1 MRIDS
6 RAKALAHIKRFID
19 TEKRIPQLPQILM
32 RIEGALD
39 DPTVGGKELAR
50 VILDDPSLTA
60 QVLKVANSTYYNPR
74 GSRIK
79 TVSRAI
85 VILGFDNIRRLVLGL
100 NVSRLFTLLPAWN
113 VYRNLWRHSLATAI
127 LSRDLA
133 REDGFADIEAAFVA
147 GLLHDVGKFI
157 LGHLKG
163 EAYAGLLETCRRQ
176 PETDLCRLESEAFYC
191 NHQEVGALLA
201 QSWGL
206 PRELVRVIG
215 RHRPGPRWRYFVENR
230 SGLGGYVILA
240 NRMAHLPEFEERA
253 ADSEYRKELDELQS
267 RAEIAFGLDRESFD
281 GLRENLG
288 DKIRDAAAYFDIELD
303 DPEAPSPERPPT
315 AGETV
320 VRRFVDENAF
330 SDLTLKIS
338 ESSISCSDFSAFVEV
353 TAGPLFT
360 VLGLEL
366 LIIYL
371 PGSKGRGLAP
381 AVCFGGGR
389 LAEIMG
395 RTPLAGDAG
404 NLVGQVFSRGRILE
418 EGDPPVDLAAEL
430 RSSCWPPGRV
440 LGIPLSGNGS
450 AGLGVLLLLRN
461 VKTAPF
467 QAREK
472 RLLKLYGDL
481 LGRKLLSVS

>member
-1 MRIDS
+1 MAIDS
-6 RAKALAHIKRFID
+6 KAKAFAHIKRFID

-100 NVSRLFTLLPAWN
+100 SVSRLFTLLPAWN

-133 REDGFADIEAAFVA
+133 REDGFADVEVAFVA

-157 LGHLKG
+157 LGHLHG
-163 EAYAGLLETCRRQ
+163 EAYAGLLETYRQQ

-191 NHQEVGALLA
+191 NHQEVGTLLA

-206 PRELVRVIG
+206 PRELIRVIS
-215 RHRPGPRWRYFVENR
+215 RHRPGPRWRYFIENR
-230 SGLGGYVILA
+230 SGLGSYVILA
-240 NRMAHLPEFEERA
+240 NRMAHLLELKSRVA
-253 ADSEYRKELDELQS
+253 VSEYQERLRELQPQ
-267 RAEIAFGLDRESFD
+267 AEIAFGLDREGFNDLLES
-281 GLRENLG
+281 LA
-288 DKIRDAAAYFDIELD
+288 DKIREAAAYFDIELD
-303 DPEAPSPERPPT
+303 DPETPSPDRSPAVGRT
-315 AGETV
+315 IV
-320 VRRFVDENAF
+320 KRFIDESAF

-338 ESSISCSDFSAFVEV
+338 ESSVSCSGFSDFVEV
-353 TAGPLFT
+353 TAGPLFSI
-360 VLGLEL
+360 LGLEL

-371 PGSKGRGLAP
+371 PGSKGQGLAP

-389 LAEIMG
+389 LAELLG
-395 RTPLAGDAG
+395 RTALAGAG
-404 NLVGQVFSRGRILE
+404 KDLISQVFSAGRILE
-418 EGDPPVDLAAEL
+418 TGEPPVELDADL
-430 RSSCWPPGRV
+430 RTICWTAGRI
-440 LGIPLSGNGS
+440 LGVPLADGGS
-450 AGLGVLLLLRN
+450 VRGVLLLLRN
-461 VKTAPF
+461 IKTAPF
-467 QAREK
+467 QVREK

-481 LGRKLLSVS
+481 LGRKLAGL